1 MKLNRNLTVLACC
14 AAMSLSMQAAPEL
27 SEVWVADLGNGKYQ
41 NPIIYADYSDPDVVR
56 VGDDF
61 YMTASSFNCVPGL
74 PILHSKDLVNW
85 TIISYAIDRFPDE
98 ALFVKDGVNHGN
110 AVWAPSIRYHN
121 GEFYIYYGDPDLGI
135 FMTKAKDPKGP
146 WSPLKLVA
154 RKKGVIDTCPLWDE
168 DGKAYM
174 SWGFAGS
181 RANLKSVLAVC
192 EMAPDGESLIGQP
205 KIVYD
210 GHDVDVTIEGTK
222 FYKRNGYYY
231 IMSPAGGVPTGWET
245 ILRSKSPW
253 GPYERKVVL
262 AQGDTDI
269 NGPHQGG
276 WVDTPDG
283 GEDWFIH
290 FQDVGAVGRIVH
302 LNPVHWIEDWP
313 VMGVDKDGDG
323 CGDPVRTYKKPNV
336 GKTYPKATPQ
346 ESDEFN
352 DINLGLQWQW
362 HGNPEPW
369 WGYNNVEKGVLSLY
383 SVPVSPNYKSLWDV
397 PNLLLQKIPA
407 PSFTATMKVTLT
419 PDKRY
424 DGERTG
430 LVVMGLDYAV
440 LALEKTAEGFR
451 LSENECH
458 KADKGKTEVE
468 NASVMLPDSTAYLRV
483 KMADGICNFSYSLD
497 GKKFKSIGKPFTARE
512 GKWIGAKIGT
522 FCTRPKVANDGGRA
536 DIDWF
541 RVTKL

>member
-1 MKLNRNLTVLACC
+1 MKLNRNLTVLVCC
-14 AAMSLSMQAAPEL
+14 AAMSLSMHAAPEL

-85 TIISYAIDRFPDE
+85 TIIGYAIDRFPDE
-98 ALFVKDGVNHGN
+98 AVFVKDGVNHGN

-154 RKKGVIDTCPLWDE
+154 RTKGVIDTCPLWDD

-290 FQDVGAVGRIVH
+290 FQDVGPIGRIVH

-369 WGYNNVEKGVLSLY
+369 WGYNNATKGVLSLY
-383 SVPVSPNYKSLWDV
+383 SVPVSSGYKNLWDV

-407 PSFTATMKVTLT
+407 PTFTATMKVTLT

-424 DGERTG
+424 NGERTG

-440 LALEKTAEGFR
+440 LALEKTDEGFR

-458 KADKGKTEVE
+458 KADKGKPEVE
-468 NASVMLPDSTAYLRV
+468 NASVMIPDSTAYLRV
-483 KMADGICNFSYSLD
+483 KMADGVCNFSYSLD
-497 GKKFKSIGKPFTARE
+497 GKKFKNIGKPFTARE

-541 RVTKL
+541 RVSK

>member
-1 MKLNRNLTVLACC
+1 
-14 AAMSLSMQAAPEL
+14 MSLSMQAAPEL

>member
-383 SVPVSPNYKSLWDV
+383 SVPVSQNYKSLWDV

-497 GKKFKSIGKPFTARE
+497 GKKFKNIGKPFTARE

>member
-98 ALFVKDGVNHGN
+98 ALYVKDGVNHGN

-383 SVPVSPNYKSLWDV
+383 SVPVSKNYKSLWDV

>member
-1 MKLNRNLTVLACC
+1 
-14 AAMSLSMQAAPEL
+14 
-27 SEVWVADLGNGKYQ
+27 
-41 NPIIYADYSDPDVVR
+41 
-56 VGDDF
+56 
-61 YMTASSFNCVPGL
+61 
-74 PILHSKDLVNW
+74 
-85 TIISYAIDRFPDE
+85 
-98 ALFVKDGVNHGN
+98 
-110 AVWAPSIRYHN
+110 
-121 GEFYIYYGDPDLGI
+121 
-135 FMTKAKDPKGP
+135 
-146 WSPLKLVA
+146 
-154 RKKGVIDTCPLWDE
+154 
-168 DGKAYM
+168 M

>member
-210 GHDVDVTIEGTK
+210 GHDVDVTIDFTK
-222 FYKRNGYYY
+222 F
-231 IMSPAGGVPTGWET
+231 
-245 ILRSKSPW
+245 
-253 GPYERKVVL
+253 
-262 AQGDTDI
+262 
-269 NGPHQGG
+269 
-276 WVDTPDG
+276 
-283 GEDWFIH
+283 
-290 FQDVGAVGRIVH
+290 
-302 LNPVHWIEDWP
+302 
-313 VMGVDKDGDG
+313 
-323 CGDPVRTYKKPNV
+323 
-336 GKTYPKATPQ
+336 
-346 ESDEFN
+346 
-352 DINLGLQWQW
+352 
-362 HGNPEPW
+362 
-369 WGYNNVEKGVLSLY
+369 
-383 SVPVSPNYKSLWDV
+383 
-397 PNLLLQKIPA
+397 
-407 PSFTATMKVTLT
+407 
-419 PDKRY
+419 
-424 DGERTG
+424 
-430 LVVMGLDYAV
+430 
-440 LALEKTAEGFR
+440 
-451 LSENECH
+451 
-458 KADKGKTEVE
+458 
-468 NASVMLPDSTAYLRV
+468 
-483 KMADGICNFSYSLD
+483 
-497 GKKFKSIGKPFTARE
+497 
-512 GKWIGAKIGT
+512 
-522 FCTRPKVANDGGRA
+522 
-536 DIDWF
+536 
-541 RVTKL
+541 